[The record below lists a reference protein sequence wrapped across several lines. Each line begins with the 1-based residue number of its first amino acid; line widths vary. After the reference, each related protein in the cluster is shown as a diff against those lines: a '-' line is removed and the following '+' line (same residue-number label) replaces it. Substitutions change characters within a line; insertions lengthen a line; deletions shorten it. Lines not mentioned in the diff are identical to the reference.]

1 MRAYELMIII
11 DGELDDAAV
20 KKVIDQVNTLVGEG
34 PNGEVRTTDLWG
46 KRRFAY
52 RIRVR
57 PNHYAWEGTY
67 VVFEITTEA
76 PNLEHLERA
85 LRIADEVV
93 RHKLIRLPDSEARKR
108 GLLAAATPADSAAG

>member
-11 DGELDDAAV
+11 DADLDDAATR
-20 KKVIDQVNTLVGEG
+20 KVIDQVNQLVADGG
-34 PNGEVRTTDLWG
+34 QGDVRTTDVWG

-76 PNLEHLERA
+76 PNLDELERA

-93 RHKLIRLPDSEARKR
+93 RHKLIRLPDAEARKR
-108 GLLAAATPADSAAG
+108 GLLAAATPAGTAG

>member
-1 MRAYELMIII
+1 MIII

-20 KKVIDQVNTLVGEG
+20 RKVIDQVNTLVAEG
-34 PNGEVRTTDLWG
+34 QNGEVRTTDLWG

-93 RHKLIRLPDSEARKR
+93 RHKLIRLPDGEARKR
-108 GLLAAATPADSAAG
+108 GLLAAAAPADSAAG

>member
-1 MRAYELMIII
+1 MRAYELMIIV
-11 DGELDDAAV
+11 DAELDDAATR
-20 KKVIDQVNTLVGEG
+20 KVIDQVNQLVAEG
-34 PNGEVRTTDLWG
+34 ANGEVRTTDLWG

-76 PNLEHLERA
+76 PNLDELERA

-93 RHKLIRLPDSEARKR
+93 RHKLIRLPDAEARKR
-108 GLLAAATPADSAAG
+108 GLLAAATPADTAG